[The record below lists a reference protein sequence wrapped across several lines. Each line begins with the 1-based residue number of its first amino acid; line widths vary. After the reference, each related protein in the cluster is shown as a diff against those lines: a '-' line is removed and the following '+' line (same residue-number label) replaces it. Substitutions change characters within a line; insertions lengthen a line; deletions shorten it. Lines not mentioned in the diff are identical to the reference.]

1 MSDYRGRFVWHEL
14 LTTDTKSGGAFFSKI
29 VGWKTKAWGDD
40 QSYTLFVSGDRQ
52 LAGLMALPEE
62 AKKMGAPPS
71 WLTYIGTPD
80 VDDTARL
87 ATSLG
92 ATVLRSPEDIPG
104 AGRYAV
110 LQDPQGATFG
120 IYKSNQPAGSD
131 AVPAV
136 GDFSWH
142 ELATTDAKAAF
153 SFYQRLFGWEETSA
167 MDMGEM
173 GVYQMFGQSK
183 QGRVLGGLFTK
194 PSQMPGPPAWVAY
207 IKVPDARKTAEAIKK
222 AGAKVINGPMEVPG
236 GDWIAQGLDQ
246 QGAMFAVHSVTAAAP
261 AAVSAPRKSSAKA
274 SSTKTKKAAPKKAAP
289 KKAAPKKAAPK
300 KAAPKKAAPKKA
312 APKKAAPKKKTT
324 KTSAA
329 KSKSVKK
336 AARHAPKKAAKK
348 KSAAK
353 GKKRG
358 RR

>member
-14 LTTDTKSGGAFFSKI
+14 LTTDTKAAGAFFSKI
-29 VGWKTKAWGDD
+29 IGWKTKPWGND

-52 LAGLMALPEE
+52 LAGLMTLPEE

-80 VDDTARL
+80 VDGTARL
-87 ATSLG
+87 AASMG
-92 ATVLRSPEDIPG
+92 ATVLKAPEDIPG

-110 LQDPQGATFG
+110 VQDPQGATFG
-120 IYKSNQPAGSD
+120 IYKSNQPSGPD
-131 AVPAV
+131 GVPAV

-173 GVYQMFGQSK
+173 GVYQMFGQTK
-183 QGRVLGGLFTK
+183 QGRTLGGLFNK
-194 PSQMPGPPAWVAY
+194 PSQMPGPPTWLAY
-207 IKVPDARKTAEAIKK
+207 IKVADARKSAEAIKK

-236 GDWIAQGLDQ
+236 GDWIAQGMDQ
-246 QGAMFAVHSVTAAAP
+246 QGAMFAVHSVIAAAP
-261 AAVSAPRKSSAKA
+261 AAAATAAPAKSSAKA
-274 SSTKTKKAAPKKAAP
+274 PVKKKAAAK
-289 KKAAPKKAAPK
+289 
-300 KAAPKKAAPKKA
+300 KKA
-312 APKKAAPKKKTT
+312 APKKAAPKKKT
-324 KTSAA
+324 A
-329 KSKSVKK
+329 KK
-336 AARHAPKKAAKK
+336 AATKSKPASKGKKKAAKK
-348 KSAAK
+348 KAAK
-353 GKKRG
+353 GKKR

>member
-14 LTTDTKSGGAFFSKI
+14 LTTDTKAAGAFFSKI
-29 VGWKTKAWGDD
+29 IGWKTKPWGND

-52 LAGLMALPEE
+52 LAGLMALPDE

-80 VDDTARL
+80 VDGTARL

-92 ATVLRSPEDIPG
+92 GALLKAPEDIPG
-104 AGRYAV
+104 AGRFAV

-120 IYKSNQPAGSD
+120 IYKSNQPAGPD
-131 AVPAV
+131 AVPAA

-153 SFYQRLFGWEETSA
+153 NFYQQLFGWEETSA

-173 GVYQMFGQSK
+173 GVYQMFGQTR
-183 QGRVLGGLFTK
+183 QGRTLGGLFNK
-194 PSQMPGPPAWVAY
+194 PSQMPGPPAWLAY
-207 IKVPDARKTAEAIKK
+207 IKVADARTSAEAIKK

-236 GDWIAQGLDQ
+236 GDWIAQGMDQ
-246 QGAMFAVHSVTAAAP
+246 QGAMFAVHSAAAAP
-261 AAVSAPRKSSAKA
+261 AARAAAAPAKA
-274 SSTKTKKAAPKKAAP
+274 PATKKAAARKATAKPAGAKKKA
-289 KKAAPKKAAPK
+289 KK
-300 KAAPKKAAPKKA
+300 
-312 APKKAAPKKKTT
+312 
-324 KTSAA
+324 SAA
-329 KSKSVKK
+329 KARPATKSAKK
-336 AARHAPKKAAKK
+336 VTKKAPKKAAKK
-348 KSAAK
+348 VAKRPAKKAAKKSAAR
-353 GKKRG
+353 GKKR

>member
-29 VGWKTKAWGDD
+29 VGWKTKAWGND

-92 ATVLRSPEDIPG
+92 ATVLKSPEDIPG
-104 AGRYAV
+104 TGRYAV

-120 IYKSNQPAGSD
+120 IYKSNQPAGPD
-131 AVPAV
+131 GVPAV

-183 QGRVLGGLFTK
+183 QGRVLGGLFNK
-194 PSQMPGPPAWVAY
+194 SSQMPGPPAWLAY

-222 AGAKVINGPMEVPG
+222 AGAKVVNGPMEVPG
-236 GDWIAQGLDQ
+236 GDWIAQGMDQ
-246 QGAMFAVHSVTAAAP
+246 QGAMFAVHSVTAAAAP
-261 AAVSAPRKSSAKA
+261 ATVSAPRKSSVKA
-274 SSTKTKKAAPKKAAP
+274 SGKKKPGAKKPAAKKKAAPKKARP
-289 KKAAPKKAAPK
+289 KKAAPKRKSAK
-300 KAAPKKAAPKKA
+300 K
-312 APKKAAPKKKTT
+312 
-324 KTSAA
+324 SAG
-329 KSKSVKK
+329 KSKSVK
-336 AARHAPKKAAKK
+336 RAPKKAAKK

-358 RR
+358 LR